1 MITPKAQTISLA
13 GLRIS
18 RRALERAWLAA
29 LIALALFLAVVNLPY
44 APRTWFDEGS
54 HLHVPKTIVQHGVYA
69 DISSEGYRYY
79 GPTIGVGPTVMLP
92 IALVFKLFG
101 VGLLQGRLVIVA
113 YLLIALAAF
122 YALARRMHGSLAGLL
137 ALTLLLASRTFSYE
151 GLVEYGRQVVGEV
164 PGVAFLLLGTLA
176 WLAALRRD
184 QQRRTNDQRPTT
196 NEQGRW
202 RRTRNTVLGSRFS
215 VLGSSM
221 PLSWLAVLA
230 GLGFGMALVTK
241 NQFVLI
247 IPPALFLAG
256 LLDWRYYRA
265 GSWQLRLIPL
275 IVACGCFGLWTLAQ
289 FQFLGP
295 GSFVDNMRMTRQ
307 AAGGSIFVFSL
318 GATLRAGYY
327 LLRPDLYGGLLIP
340 SLAYSLWRARRQNA
354 QGLAEMLIVLIIGLW
369 LTWYVGASLGWP
381 RYAFPAVAFGALP
394 IARMLADL
402 LGGLWRG
409 GATQRGIAVAVAAY
423 AALAIAMPL
432 AISARA
438 ALRPDDSAQQ
448 MAAYLDANVPHDVV
462 VETWEPELGVLTDHR
477 YHYPP
482 IALLDTAVRHQWLG
496 GPALIYDGLRD
507 APAYV
512 VVGGFGSY
520 TGVYASDSLAH
531 DYIEQQRFGSYVLYK
546 RK

>member
-1 MITPKAQTISLA
+1 MIIPKAQTISLA
-13 GLRIS
+13 GVRIS
-18 RRALERAWLAA
+18 RSALERAWLAA
-29 LIALALFLAVVNLPY
+29 LVVLALFLALVNLPY

-54 HLHVPKTIVQHGVYA
+54 HLHVPKTLVQHGVYA

-92 IALVFKLFG
+92 IALAFKLVG
-101 VGLLQGRLVIVA
+101 VGLLQGRLVIA
-113 YLLIALAAF
+113 LYLLTALAAF
-122 YALARRMHGSLAGLL
+122 YALGRRLHGSLVGLL

-176 WLAALRRD
+176 WLAALRSSD
-184 QQRRTNDQRPTT
+184 RR
-196 NEQGRW
+196 
-202 RRTRNTVLGSRFS
+202 LASSR
-215 VLGSSM
+215 GQWSM
-221 PLSWLAVLA
+221 AILA

-247 IPPALFLAG
+247 IPPALFLAA

-275 IVACGCFGLWTLAQ
+275 FVACGCFGLWTLAQ

-295 GSFVDNMRMTRQ
+295 GSFVDNMQMTRQ

-327 LLRPDLYGGLLIP
+327 LLRLDLYGGLLVP
-340 SLAYSLWRARRQNA
+340 SLVYGLWRARRRNA
-354 QGLAEMLIVLIIGLW
+354 QGLVEALIVLIVGLW

-381 RYAFPAVAFGALP
+381 RYAFPAVAFGALLV
-394 IARMLADL
+394 ARMLADL
-402 LGGLWRG
+402 LGWLWRG
-409 GATQRGIAVAVAAY
+409 GAAQRGIAIAVAAY
-423 AALAIAMPL
+423 VALAIVTPL
-432 AISARA
+432 ALSARGI
-438 ALRPDDSAQQ
+438 LRPDDSAQH
-448 MAAYLDANVPHDVV
+448 MADYLDAYVPRDVI

-496 GPALIYDGLRD
+496 GPALVYDGLRD
-507 APAYV
+507 APTYV

-520 TGVYASDSLAH
+520 TGVYAADVLAR
-531 DYIEQQRFGSYVLYK
+531 DYVEQQRFGSYMLFK

>member
-1 MITPKAQTISLA
+1 MNKMITPNVQTVSLA
-13 GLRIS
+13 GVRIS
-18 RRALERAWLAA
+18 RRALERTWLAA
-29 LIALALFLAVVNLPY
+29 LVGLVLLLALINLPY
-44 APRTWFDEGS
+44 APHTWFDEGS
-54 HLHVPKTIVQHGVYA
+54 HLHVPKTLVQHGVYA

-113 YLLIALAAF
+113 YLLLAIAAF
-122 YALARRMHGSLAGLL
+122 YALARRLHGSLAGLL

-151 GLVEYGRQVVGEV
+151 GLIEYGRQVVGEV

-176 WLAALRRD
+176 WLAALRHDHRP
-184 QQRRTNDQRPTT
+184 PTT
-196 NEQGRW
+196 DEA
-202 RRTRNTVLGSRFS
+202 GSRS
-215 VLGSSM
+215 GTLWVDLGSSM
-221 PLSWLAVLA
+221 PSSWLTVLA

-247 IPPALFLAG
+247 VPPALLLAG

-265 GSWQLRLIPL
+265 GSWRLRLVPL
-275 IVACGCFGLWTLAQ
+275 VVACGCFGLWTLAQ

-295 GSFVDNMRMTRQ
+295 GSFVENMRQTRQ

-318 GATLRAGYY
+318 RATLRAGYY

-340 SLAYSLWRARRQNA
+340 SLVYAAWRARRRNA
-354 QGLAEMLIVLIIGLW
+354 QGLAEALIVLIVGLW
-369 LTWYVGASLGWP
+369 LAWYVGASLGWP
-381 RYAFPAVAFGALP
+381 RYAFPAVAFGALLV
-394 IARMLADL
+394 ARMLADL
-402 LGGLWRG
+402 IGRLWRG
-409 GATQRGIAVAVAAY
+409 GATQRGLALAVAAY
-423 AALAIAMPL
+423 TALAVAAPL
-432 AISARA
+432 ALSARGI
-438 ALRPDDSAQQ
+438 LRPDDSAQR
-448 MAAYLDANVPHDVV
+448 MAAYLDEMVPRDAI
-462 VETWEPELGVLTDHR
+462 VETWEPELGLLTDHR

-496 GPALIYDGLRD
+496 GPALVYDGLRD

-512 VVGGFGSY
+512 VVGGFGGY
-520 TGVYASDSLAH
+520 TGVYAPDVLAR
-531 DYIEQQRFGSYVLYK
+531 DYVEQQHIGSYVLFK